1 MSEWDLLVLG
11 DCNPDLILT
20 GDVEPTFGQVE
31 TLLDS
36 ADLTVGGSGA
46 IVACRHGATRIANR
60 VHRRRG
66 R

>member
-36 ADLTVGGSGA
+36 ADLTVGGS
-46 IVACRHGATRIANR
+46 RR
-60 VHRRRG
+60 HRRVAWRDSDCEP
-66 R
+66 RS